1 MNSVIAMVS
10 SVSICGVTTILG
22 TFVSEGGVK
31 TELMMATATIV
42 VLSMIIL
49 FPHTI
54 LFINRRLRNATSRI
68 NTAFFVIQKQIT
80 PHRIW
85 YNRVDKKPLT
95 TIQERSYSDTY
106 DTT

>member
-22 TFVSEGGVK
+22 AFVSEGGVK

-49 FPHTI
+49 FIFARKHI
-54 LFINRRLRNATSRI
+54 VNGVARGGIKGVINNFLEV
-68 NTAFFVIQKQIT
+68 F
-80 PHRIW
+80 
-85 YNRVDKKPLT
+85 
-95 TIQERSYSDTY
+95 
-106 DTT
+106 